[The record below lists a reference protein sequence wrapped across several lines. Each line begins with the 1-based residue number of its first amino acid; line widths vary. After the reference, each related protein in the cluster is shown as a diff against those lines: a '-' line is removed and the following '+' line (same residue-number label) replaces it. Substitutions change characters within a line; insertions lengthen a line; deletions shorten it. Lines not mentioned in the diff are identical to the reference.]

1 MSPKVDSPLVMFLM
15 ESYRERKKR
24 EHIRFL
30 KLTQDADRLI
40 VRPPRYWVGFGLGL
54 LVAVLIF
61 LAGVLLPFPF
71 SKVESHAGWLPAP
84 QEQALLFDGRIVS
97 VPPRQIDRPETRKKP
112 EWYFALVGLT
122 TVASGF
128 LTGYVGAR
136 VFRGRIVLD
145 RRNDELREGKRMV
158 GSLTTIDHV
167 GWAKYKTLASRALV
181 THYEVALFF
190 RDGAR
195 KPLLIWEVNS
205 SDPYGLAQAFADF
218 LRVPVREY
226 DHSIT

>member
-1 MSPKVDSPLVMFLM
+1 M

-30 KLTQDADRLI
+30 KLTQDADSLT
-40 VRPPRYWVGFGLGL
+40 VRPPRYWIGFGLGL
-54 LVAVLIF
+54 LMAVLIF
-61 LAGVLLPFPF
+61 VPGALLPFPF
-71 SKVESHAGWLPAP
+71 SKVETHARWLPAP
-84 QEQALLFDGRIVS
+84 QDQILLSDGRIVS
-97 VPPRQIDRPETRKKP
+97 VPPRRRDQSETRKKP
-112 EWYFALVGLT
+112 EWYIALVSLT
-122 TVASGF
+122 TVAAGF
-128 LTGYVGAR
+128 LTGSVGAR
-136 VFRGRIVLD
+136 IFRGLIVLD
-145 RRNDELREGKRMV
+145 RRNDALRDGKRLV
-158 GSLTTIDHV
+158 GALTAIDHV

-190 RDGAR
+190 RDSTH

-205 SDPYGLAQAFADF
+205 SDPYGLAQTFADF

>member
-1 MSPKVDSPLVMFLM
+1 M

-24 EHIRFL
+24 EHIRVL
-30 KLTQDADRLI
+30 KLTQDTDRLI

-71 SKVESHAGWLPAP
+71 SKVEPGDQAGWLPAP
-84 QEQALLFDGRIVS
+84 QEQVLLSDSRIMS
-97 VPPRQIDRPETRKKP
+97 VPHRQIDRPETRKKP
-112 EWYFALVGLT
+112 EWYVALVGLT

-145 RRNDELREGKRMV
+145 RRNDELRDGERLV
-158 GSLTTIDHV
+158 GSLATIDHV
-167 GWAKYKTLASRALV
+167 GWRSTRRSPVGRWQHTTRSHCSFATARASRC
-181 THYEVALFF
+181 
-190 RDGAR
+190 
-195 KPLLIWEVNS
+195 
-205 SDPYGLAQAFADF
+205 
-218 LRVPVREY
+218 
-226 DHSIT
+226 

>member
-1 MSPKVDSPLVMFLM
+1 M
-15 ESYRERKKR
+15 ESYRERKKS
-24 EHIRFL
+24 EHLRFL

-40 VRPPRYWVGFGLGL
+40 VRPPRYWVGFGLGML
-54 LVAVLIF
+54 AAVLVF
-61 LAGVLLPFPF
+61 LTGGLMPFPF
-71 SKVESHAGWLPAP
+71 ATPEPQSGGLPAP
-84 QEQALLFDGRIVS
+84 QARVLLSNGRIQHVTA
-97 VPPRQIDRPETRKKP
+97 PEADQPETRKKP
-112 EWYFALVGLT
+112 EWYVALVGFT

-145 RRNDELREGKRMV
+145 LRNDELREGTRLV
-158 GSLTTIDHV
+158 GALTTIDHV

-190 RDGAR
+190 RNSAH

-205 SDPYGLAQAFADF
+205 SDPYGLAQTFADY
-218 LRVPVREY
+218 LRVPIREY
-226 DHSIT
+226 DRSIT